1 MKSPALDSVGK
12 RAGAFA
18 AANYPM
24 DAGDVM
30 PRPGHQLHAPH
41 FVLSLDKVSNRGTA
55 MFVEV
60 AKDVHLN
67 LRYVVHY
74 EVFDNGPYGR
84 YARFHTVDGK
94 VVDSDATAI
103 TVETIQ
109 SHMQGHVSSW

>member
-1 MKSPALDSVGK
+1 MVPCAL
-12 RAGAFA
+12 
-18 AANYPM
+18 
-24 DAGDVM
+24 M

-94 VVDSDATAI
+94 VVDSDATVI

>member
-1 MKSPALDSVGK
+1 MPWFPWNEPRLAEGWPAA
-12 RAGAFA
+12 RA
-18 AANYPM
+18 
-24 DAGDVM
+24 VM
-30 PRPGHQLHAPH
+30 PRSGRRLHGPY
-41 FVLSLDKVSNRGTA
+41 FVLSWDKVSNRGTA

-94 VVDSDATAI
+94 VVDSDATVI
-103 TVETIQ
+103 TVETLQ
-109 SHMQGHVSSW
+109 SHMQGHVTTW

>member
-1 MKSPALDSVGK
+1 MVRSQSSLKQRILTYTPASRRLH
-12 RAGAFA
+12 
-18 AANYPM
+18 
-24 DAGDVM
+24 
-30 PRPGHQLHAPH
+30 GHY
-41 FVLSLDKVSNRGTA
+41 FVLSLDKVSKLGAA
-55 MFVEV
+55 MFIEV

-94 VVDSDATAI
+94 VVDSDATVI

-109 SHMQGHVSSW
+109 SHMQGYGAGQSTLYSR

>member
-1 MKSPALDSVGK
+1 MSRSAHRVHG
-12 RAGAFA
+12 
-18 AANYPM
+18 
-24 DAGDVM
+24 
-30 PRPGHQLHAPH
+30 QH
-41 FVLSLDKVSNRGTA
+41 FVLSWDKVSNRGTA

-67 LRYVVHY
+67 LHYVVHY

-94 VVDSDATAI
+94 VVDSDATVI

-109 SHMQGHVSSW
+109 SHMQGYVSN

>member
-1 MKSPALDSVGK
+1 LGK
-12 RAGAFA
+12 RLGSDIVIYWFTCQIHAVASGS
-18 AANYPM
+18 
-24 DAGDVM
+24 G
-30 PRPGHQLHAPH
+30 RRLHGHY
-41 FVLSLDKVSNRGTA
+41 FVLSLDKVINRGTA

-94 VVDSDATAI
+94 VVDSDATVV
-103 TVETIQ
+103 TVETLQ
-109 SHMQGHVSSW
+109 NHMQGQVKTW